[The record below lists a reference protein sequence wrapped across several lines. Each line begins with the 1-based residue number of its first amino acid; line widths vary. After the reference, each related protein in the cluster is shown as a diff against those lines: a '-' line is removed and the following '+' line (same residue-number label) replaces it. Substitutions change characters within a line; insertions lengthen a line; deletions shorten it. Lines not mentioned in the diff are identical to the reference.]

1 MTAITTTRLTRRY
14 GRRRGI
20 EDVELAVAEG
30 EVFGFLGPNGA
41 GKTTTI
47 RILMGFLRP
56 TAGRAEIFGH
66 DCWSEAAIAHR
77 QVAYAG
83 SDPAYLGGLSAA
95 EQLDV
100 LARLRGLARGTWR
113 PLAERLEL
121 DPTIPIRKLSRGNRQ
136 KVGVIQAFMGDEPL
150 LVMDEPTSGL
160 DPIMQREFLVLVA
173 EARRAGRTVF
183 LSSHNLPEVE
193 RSCDR
198 VAIIRDG
205 RLVEITSVGA
215 LLASHWRAVNLVL
228 GTDAPEGVFDL
239 PNVRVLNVSGP
250 TVHLMVQGRVNEL
263 LRRIAALDVKDVAIA
278 TPDIED
284 VFLGF
289 YERPTT
295 GPAGPTAPDGMS
307 LPAAG
312 RPGAVAEEVVR

>member
-1 MTAITTTRLTRRY
+1 MTAAIQASHLTRRY
-14 GRRRGI
+14 GRRRGVVDLTF
-20 EDVELAVAEG
+20 DVEEG

-47 RILMGFLRP
+47 RVLMGFLRP
-56 TAGRAEIFGH
+56 SAGAVTVFGR
-66 DCWSEAAIAHR
+66 DCWRDAPTVHRDVAFVGSE
-77 QVAYAG
+77 
-83 SDPAYLGGLSAA
+83 PAYLGDVPAA

-100 LARLRGLARGTWR
+100 LARLRGLARSAWR

-136 KVGVIQAFMGDEPL
+136 KVGVIQLFMGNERL
-150 LVMDEPTSGL
+150 LVMDEPTTGL
-160 DPIMQREFLVLVA
+160 DPVMQREFLTLVA
-173 EARRAGRTVF
+173 EARAVGRTVF

-198 VAIIRDG
+198 VAVIREG
-205 RLVEITSVGA
+205 RLVDITSVQA

-228 GTDAPEGVFDL
+228 GSVPAPGTFEL
-239 PNVRVLNVSGP
+239 PNVQVLAMSGQV
-250 TVHLMVQGRVNEL
+250 VHLMVQGEVNEL
-263 LRRIAALDVKDVAIA
+263 LRRIAQLDVRDVAIA

-289 YERPTT
+289 YEDSRPS
-295 GPAGPTAPDGMS
+295 A
-307 LPAAG
+307 
-312 RPGAVAEEVVR
+312 PGAAVPIEAQR